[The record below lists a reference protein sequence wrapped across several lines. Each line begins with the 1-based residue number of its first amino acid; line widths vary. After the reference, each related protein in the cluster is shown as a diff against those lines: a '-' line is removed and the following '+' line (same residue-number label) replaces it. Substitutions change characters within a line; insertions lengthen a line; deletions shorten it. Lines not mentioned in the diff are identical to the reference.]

1 MLLSNRMA
9 RRSRWTLEDLES
21 GSVVNHG
28 NRIRRGKGMK
38 WFDLANLV
46 VPEVLASGQDHQPLG
61 RASETIECAAAVR
74 FEEIADVDVRQ
85 LLSYL
90 AYLGYLCREFEESWM
105 WTETGSGWLRRV
117 LATGSE
123 VAGTKTDTFEEL
135 VSWVAVHAC
144 DRARAD
150 HDPSGF
156 CVDAI
161 DDPLWAVRDF
171 VMVRFCQIQVEI
183 AQRQNLC
190 GAGSLPTGTEM
201 SDFMAAWRI
210 GVLVRACERS
220 ADPPF

>member
-1 MLLSNRMA
+1 MRI
-9 RRSRWTLEDLES
+9 LES
-21 GSVVNHG
+21 GVVVHHG
-28 NRIRRGKGMK
+28 SRIRREKSTK
-38 WFDLANLV
+38 WFDLATLV
-46 VPEVLASGQDHQPLG
+46 VAEVLARAADHQPPG
-61 RASETIECAAAVR
+61 RSSEMIESYVADR

-105 WTETGSGWLRRV
+105 WTETGSEWLRQV

-144 DRARAD
+144 DRTKAD
-150 HDPSGF
+150 EDPSGF
-156 CVDAI
+156 CIDAI
-161 DDPLWAVRDF
+161 DEPLWAVRDF

-183 AQRQNLC
+183 AQSQNLC
-190 GAGSLPTGTEM
+190 GAGSLPAGTEM
-201 SDFMAAWRI
+201 SDFKAAWRI

-220 ADPPF
+220 AVPPR